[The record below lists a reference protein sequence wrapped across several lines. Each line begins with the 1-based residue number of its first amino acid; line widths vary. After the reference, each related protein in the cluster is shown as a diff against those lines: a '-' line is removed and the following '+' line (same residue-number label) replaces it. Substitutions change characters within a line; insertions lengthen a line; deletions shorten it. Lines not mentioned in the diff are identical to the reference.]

1 MKIITEV
8 KRRSKKNEDFSDQE
22 CEITQIEDEGVKIL
36 LLEIGN
42 MAIKVNRTDLEKA
55 MRVL

>member
-8 KRRSKKNEDFSDQE
+8 KRRAKKNEDFSDQE

-42 MAIKVNRTDLEKA
+42 MAIKVKRTDLEKA
-55 MRVL
+55 MKVL